1 MIKIKRIVIKNSNC
15 FVKNKKELERIR
27 KFAKEYFKTTDVII
41 DYVENDKTE
50 WDNNEETKID

>member
-50 WDNNEETKID
+50 WDNNI